1 MELNDMIDVL
11 FSWNSPVIFA
21 TTVMLILIVLSV
33 LVRKE
38 VVLPLQKRV
47 KKLEK
52 ENELLRKEL
61 GKY

>member
-1 MELNDMIDVL
+1 MGLNYMIDVL